1 MSVITAALMRLR
13 QDGLLLGWGGG
24 RTTPHEP
31 VEVRGQPC
39 RVSSLLPPF
48 HGSRLRSSGLLAPAE
63 PSYGSCRATL
73 RSVRTTDKT
82 VSKGEGRKRKR
93 EEMKAMLDFNLIS
106 QVTQV
111 KSIYQWYANIR
122 NGK

>member
-24 RTTPHEP
+24 HTPHEP
-31 VEVRGQPC
+31 VEEKGQPC

-63 PSYGSCRATL
+63 PSYRSCRATL
-73 RSVRTTDKT
+73 RSVRTTDKS
-82 VSKGEGRKRKR
+82 VSKGEGRRRKR
-93 EEMKAMLDFNLIS
+93 EEMKAMLDFNLILKS
-106 QVTQV
+106 HKLRVFTNGTQT
-111 KSIYQWYANIR
+111 
-122 NGK
+122 